1 MSQEENNGNELRH
14 ATAATL
20 APPPLACPGMQEARY
35 ITENQRGRGEGR
47 GGRGRRQKGR
57 GEEEEEERGEME
69 GSREGPSKTAQDA
82 GAVTLRR
89 KVNRLGWVLGM
100 VLKAAEGKG
109 WGASLCEWMLLDS
122 CSV

>member
-1 MSQEENNGNELRH
+1 MPQLRH
-14 ATAATL
+14 WLLLPSHA
-20 APPPLACPGMQEARY
+20 LACRKPGTSLRIKE
-35 ITENQRGRGEGR
+35 EEGR
-47 GGRGRRQKGR
+47 GGEGGGEDRKEG